1 MIDKKQ
7 LEKYLQGELSTPEL
21 EAFRQYLQ
29 QKELPEL
36 EQLMQA
42 DWENNPALQTKI
54 DPALSQE
61 MLQNIKQT
69 ITIEAPVRRLVPR
82 RSWQVAAAIALL
94 VISTAVIWWQ
104 LGGITPKPTLV
115 VNDSNAVKKVE
126 LQDGSTIWLN
136 QQTELTYLITRRK
149 RNLTLKGEA
158 FFEVS
163 KDPKRPF
170 SVQTGDMT
178 TTVLGTSF
186 NIEAFPEDE
195 RVEVSLVTGKV
206 AVKIEKGGASKNWE
220 MTPGEQLQ
228 YLPVANEVTRGTF
241 LTKDETAWREGQLV
255 LQKMPLTTA
264 LRQISRFYNT
274 ELQFDTLQLKKCIV
288 TSTFDKNN
296 SIDDV
301 LDVLLFSNDLTYQKK
316 GATYTIEGTGC
327 K

>member
-7 LEKYLQGELSTPEL
+7 LEKYLQGRLSKPEL

-29 QKELPEL
+29 QEEVTAL
-36 EQLMQA
+36 EQLMHEQ
-42 DWENNPALQTKI
+42 WENNPALQEKI
-54 DPALSQE
+54 EETLSQE
-61 MLQNIKQT
+61 MLQNIKQA
-69 ITIEAPVRRLVPR
+69 IVIETPVRRLVPR
-82 RSWQVAAAIALL
+82 RSWQVAAAVLLIIA
-94 VISTAVIWWQ
+94 TAVIWWQ
-104 LGGITPKPTLV
+104 LSGISQKPTLV
-115 VNDSNAVKKVE
+115 INDSNTVKKVE

-136 QQTELTYLITRRK
+136 QQTRLTYLITRRK

-158 FFEVS
+158 FFEVT
-163 KDPKRPF
+163 KDPRRPF
-170 SVQTGDMT
+170 SVQTGNMS

-206 AVKIEKGGASKNWE
+206 AVKIEKDGASKNWE
-220 MTPGEQLQ
+220 MKPGEQLQ
-228 YLPVANEVTRGTF
+228 YLPVANEVMRSTF

-274 ELQFDTLQLKKCIV
+274 ELQFDTLQLKKCMV

-301 LDVLLFSNDLTYQKK
+301 LEVLLFSNDLTYQKK
-316 GATYTIEGTGC
+316 GATYTIEGPGC